1 MAREVLTDF
10 GRYAQRSEFCP
21 DPNLALRGRMLRN
34 PHHATSG
41 ALALC
46 AAGAVIPFFLL
57 GVWLLPLAHDTEN
70 AAFVIEVV
78 RQYSWEGSSDQ
89 RWAYLATLILIAALC
104 ATASVL
110 AAHRTIKHFNRVPLP
125 KLRFSVAVIVSCVF
139 VALYFVV
146 LPSYLILVTALIVAG
161 YIVVVMFAGQIER
174 RSVNITMLLAIVV
187 YLIALVVPGFFVR
200 PIPSLVSD
208 PNSLIQFESHLT
220 FMTLP
225 GSALAAGENLFSD
238 IHGYGLFWP
247 AIMSVIDHEFGR
259 LTMGDQLRFVQVAQA
274 LFCLCAVSAYL
285 VYRPRSYGSVLVA
298 LLFAAPFWTTGGLGI
313 WHPNQ
318 TGYRSL
324 GLPLSFLT
332 LALMEYVEPRAAAW
346 WLGTIAAVAT
356 LVNFETA
363 VAVSIGYLIY
373 LGLRTRSFPIGL
385 ALRMTAAG
393 ATVFLIFLVVWRL
406 ALGRLPISF
415 AQFDPFFLLGRF
427 TTGGF
432 GLRLFEAG
440 SWGEN
445 YFLVPI
451 ALLIVF
457 HSTLVL
463 LRAFFRS
470 GIEYVGHREA
480 FRAAVAATLLV
491 WLSYYFNAPN
501 WWQIWTHLFLY
512 GFLLL
517 DFVDLRL
524 LGIGV
529 TAVRRS
535 APMERGASARIEIG
549 QLAILLLLALAI
561 PFNNSL
567 LIQQTRD
574 FLFPPWLRAH
584 QDTTMISDILMP
596 KDVGDALQRKARE
609 LKAQNDS
616 AKGNLLYLTYE
627 TESMPVLTG
636 PV

>member
-1 MAREVLTDF
+1 
-10 GRYAQRSEFCP
+10 
-21 DPNLALRGRMLRN
+21 
-34 PHHATSG
+34 
-41 ALALC
+41 
-46 AAGAVIPFFLL
+46 
-57 GVWLLPLAHDTEN
+57 
-70 AAFVIEVV
+70 
-78 RQYSWEGSSDQ
+78 
-89 RWAYLATLILIAALC
+89 
-104 ATASVL
+104 
-110 AAHRTIKHFNRVPLP
+110 
-125 KLRFSVAVIVSCVF
+125 
-139 VALYFVV
+139 
-146 LPSYLILVTALIVAG
+146 
-161 YIVVVMFAGQIER
+161 
-174 RSVNITMLLAIVV
+174 
-187 YLIALVVPGFFVR
+187 
-200 PIPSLVSD
+200 
-208 PNSLIQFESHLT
+208 
-220 FMTLP
+220 
-225 GSALAAGENLFSD
+225 
-238 IHGYGLFWP
+238 
-247 AIMSVIDHEFGR
+247 
-259 LTMGDQLRFVQVAQA
+259 
-274 LFCLCAVSAYL
+274 
-285 VYRPRSYGSVLVA
+285 
-298 LLFAAPFWTTGGLGI
+298 
-313 WHPNQ
+313 
-318 TGYRSL
+318 
-324 GLPLSFLT
+324 
-332 LALMEYVEPRAAAW
+332 
-346 WLGTIAAVAT
+346 
-356 LVNFETA
+356 
-363 VAVSIGYLIY
+363 
-373 LGLRTRSFPIGL
+373 
-385 ALRMTAAG
+385 MTAAG

-616 AKGNLLYLTYE
+616 ANGNLLYLTYE
-627 TESMPVLTG
+627 TDSMPVLTG
-636 PV
+636 LFEPEPLGFLWGADGEVGFQAAMAGVVARKFVTVLIDAPDGPLAATGERAAYQNRWRAIIARSYNKVATEGGWEIWKPRS